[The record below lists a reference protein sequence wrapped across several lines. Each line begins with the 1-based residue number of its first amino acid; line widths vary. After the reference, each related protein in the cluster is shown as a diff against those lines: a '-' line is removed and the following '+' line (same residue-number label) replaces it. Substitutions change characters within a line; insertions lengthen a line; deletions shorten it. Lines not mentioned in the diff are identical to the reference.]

1 MPPRDPKERLIVALD
16 VEGLAQAKSLLD
28 RLQGVVGT
36 YKIGSQLFTAS
47 GPAAVELVKKR
58 GGSVFLDLK
67 FHDIPNTVAGAVR
80 EAARLGVS
88 MLNVHA
94 SGGTAMLKAAAEA
107 AREAAREFNIAKPLC
122 LAVTVLTSLDRA
134 LLQRELGVAVSVE
147 GHVLHLAG
155 LAKAAGL
162 DGSVCSPQEIRTVRN
177 ALGREWIIVT
187 PGVRPTGSG
196 AGDQARVSTPEQAI
210 SAGADYLV
218 VGRPITGA
226 PEPAAAAIAILKAMA
241 RA

>member
-16 VEGLAQAKSLLD
+16 VEGLAQAESLLD

-47 GPAAVELVKKR
+47 GPAAVELLQKR
-58 GGSVFLDLK
+58 GCSVFLDLK

-196 AGDQARVSTPEQAI
+196 ADDQVRVATPEAAI

>member
-16 VEGLAQAKSLLD
+16 VEGLAQAESLLD

-36 YKIGSQLFTAS
+36 YKIGSQLFTAC
-47 GPAAVELVKKR
+47 GPAAVELLQKR
-58 GGSVFLDLK
+58 GCSVFLDLK

-107 AREAAREFNIAKPLC
+107 TREAAREFNIAKPLC

-177 ALGREWIIVT
+177 ALGQEWIIVT

-196 AGDQARVSTPEQAI
+196 ADDQVRVATPEAAI